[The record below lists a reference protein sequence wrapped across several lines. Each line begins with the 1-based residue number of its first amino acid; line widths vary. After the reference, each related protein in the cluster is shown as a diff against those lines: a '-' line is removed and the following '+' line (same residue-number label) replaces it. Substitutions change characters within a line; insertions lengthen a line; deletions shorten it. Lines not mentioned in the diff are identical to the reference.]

1 MYISIYRGVGAGFRD
16 CLFGAIMVGE
26 TRPYDI
32 ANYTIANPRDMIL
45 GNSIINWCIRVKI
58 SESAFLLLLQLIG
71 VDSHFSES

>member
-1 MYISIYRGVGAGFRD
+1 MIVGWVGAGFRD
-16 CLFGAIMVGE
+16 CLFGAIMVGG

-45 GNSIINWCIRVKI
+45 GNSIINSCIRVKI